1 MRSLALL
8 LLVTG
13 SLLQAQRTPSVRA
26 SGEGV
31 VAAMPELVRINLTIS
46 TPANTAQEATDQ
58 NATTSL
64 AVSNRVKALIG
75 TSGEIRTV
83 SYSVIPNYRTT
94 PPNIQTLIGFTANN
108 TLEVTAYDLNLAGKI
123 VDAAVQAGATSISG
137 LRFGLKDS
145 DPQRRDALKRATQA
159 ARANATAIAEGL
171 SVRLGSI
178 LAAAEG
184 SSASVFNPTD
194 ARAGIAATA
203 TTFDTGLVEVRAT
216 VTLEIA
222 IIQ

>member
-1 MRSLALL
+1 MRRLALVL
-8 LLVTG
+8 LLTG
-13 SLLQAQRTPSVRA
+13 SLLQAQRTRSVRA

-31 VAAMPELVRINLTIS
+31 VAAMPDLVRINLTIS

-58 NATTSL
+58 NATTSQ

-75 TSGEIRTV
+75 TNGEIRTV
-83 SYSVIPNYRTT
+83 SYSVNPNYRSNPTGS
-94 PPNIQTLIGFTANN
+94 QTLTGFTASN

-123 VDAAVQAGATSISG
+123 VDAAVQAGATSVSG

-145 DPQRRDALKRATQA
+145 DPQRRDALKRATQV

-171 SVRLGSI
+171 SVRLGNI
-178 LAAAEG
+178 LAADEG
-184 SSASVFNPTD
+184 SSVSVYNPSD
-194 ARAGIAATA
+194 ARVGIAATA

-222 IIQ
+222 ILQ

>member
-83 SYSVIPNYRTT
+83 SYSVTPNYRTT
-94 PPNIQTLIGFTANN
+94 PPNIIGFTANN

-123 VDAAVQAGATSISG
+123 VDAAVQAGATSVGG

-145 DPQRRDALKRATQA
+145 DPQRRDALKRATQV

-178 LAAAEG
+178 LSAAEG
-184 SSASVFNPTD
+184 STVSIFNPTD

>member
-1 MRSLALL
+1 MRRLVLL
-8 LLVTG
+8 LLLTG
-13 SLLQAQRTPSVRA
+13 SLLHAQRTPSVRA
-26 SGEGV
+26 TGEGV

>member
-1 MRSLALL
+1 MRRLVLL
-8 LLVTG
+8 LLLTG
-13 SLLQAQRTPSVRA
+13 SLLHAQRTPSVRA
-26 SGEGV
+26 TGEGV

-123 VDAAVQAGATSISG
+123 VDAAVQAGATSVGG

-178 LAAAEG
+178 QAAAEG